1 MLNRVLET
9 NPDQR
14 QLYHNVQK
22 KNALMHHLIQMTLKN
37 VRLRCAIYILIFYI
51 YYFQRMDLHL
61 QDGLQII
68 GFGPISKSSYRSVVC
83 NTSCTQLVIPN
94 VIKLPEPTDP
104 MVI

>member
-51 YYFQRMDLHL
+51 YHFQRMDCNSWVRAN
-61 QDGLQII
+61 LQIL
-68 GFGPISKSSYRSVVC
+68 ISIRRLQSIETKLLQYSQSSAYAQVFLTTHRG
-83 NTSCTQLVIPN
+83 
-94 VIKLPEPTDP
+94 E
-104 MVI
+104 